1 MKRLRKVFFVF
12 ILAAGLSLAVFFV
25 YKIYFKPHSAA
36 LVVYGNIEAT
46 TVNLSFQIPGLM
58 VKRLARQGDLI
69 KKGEVAALL
78 DKSDLKKE
86 VAEQKANVKAAKW
99 ALKELLRGSRS
110 EDIAQA
116 RALERQKWFAL
127 KELLKGSRSEDI
139 AKARAAAVQARVS
152 MLRAESEYKR
162 EKQLYLQGFISAQ
175 DEINEKSS
183 YRTAAMEYRQE
194 MENYKEVLRG
204 PRIEDIQQ
212 AEEALRQAKENLKEV
227 LKGPRIEEI
236 QQARAR
242 LKSAKALLAQ
252 AEINLG
258 YATLRSPLSGVVL
271 SRDSESGEYL
281 YAGTPVVTAANLSHV
296 WLRGYVDEKDL
307 GKIKYHEPAE
317 VTTDTYPGKVFKG
330 WVAFISSEAEFTPK
344 TVQTRRE
351 RATLVYRIRVDVK
364 NPGFVLKPGMPA
376 KAELY

>member
-110 EDIAQA
+110 EDIA
-116 RALERQKWFAL
+116 
-127 KELLKGSRSEDI
+127 
-139 AKARAAAVQARVS
+139 KARAAAVQARVS

-212 AEEALRQAKENLKEV
+212 SEEALRQAKENLKEV